1 MADFAREGLLDGL
14 EGAARDARERL
25 LADLHE
31 EGVSLAELRTAV
43 ADDTLFLLP
52 AERRVG
58 GIERYTLREIAAQAG
73 LDPAFLANLRRTAGL
88 PVEDW
93 DAVVLTE
100 VDLESA
106 RTTKIYADAGIPPA
120 DMLEVVRILGRGLGQ
135 AADAIR
141 RLTLAMVFDPAAD
154 EHELATRYANT
165 AEALE
170 PLTAPM
176 LGQLL
181 RLHLR
186 HAVRTELLSVAEQQ
200 SGAGGLPGARPVGV
214 CFADLVGF
222 TRVGEEVAPDELG
235 AIAERLETLAASIA
249 APPVRLVKTIG
260 DAVMLVSSD
269 VDALIDAALRLIDA
283 ADAEEA
289 SGFPQLR
296 AGIAFG
302 PALPRAGDWYGRPVN
317 LASRLTTIARP
328 GSVLCAPDA
337 QEAASGDWRWSFA
350 GERRVRG
357 VKDPVRVQRVRR
369 TSAPPR

>member
-1 MADFAREGLLDGL
+1 MVDFAREGLLDGL
-14 EGAARDARERL
+14 AGGARAARERL
-25 LADLHE
+25 LTDLHE
-31 EGVSLAELRTAV
+31 EGVPLEELRGAV
-43 ADDTLFLLP
+43 ADGTLFLLP

-58 GIERYTLREIAAQAG
+58 GIERFSLNEIAAEAG
-73 LDPAFLANLRRTAGL
+73 LDPEFLADLRRTAGL
-88 PVEDW
+88 PVGDW
-93 DAVVLTE
+93 DAPVLTE
-100 VDLESA
+100 VDLDSA
-106 RTTKIYADAGIPPA
+106 RTTKVYADAGIPRA
-120 DMLEVVRILGRGLGQ
+120 DMLEVVRILGRGLSQ
-135 AADAIR
+135 AAEAMR
-141 RLTLAMVFDPAAD
+141 RLTLAMVFDPEAD

-186 HAVRTELLSVAEQQ
+186 HAVRAELLLVAERQ
-200 SGAGGLPGARPVGV
+200 SGGLPAARDVAV

-235 AIAERLETLAASIA
+235 AIAEHLETIAASIV

-269 VDALIDAALRLIDA
+269 VDALIDAALRLVDVA
-283 ADAEEA
+283 ESEEEA
-289 SGFPQLR
+289 DFPQLR

-317 LASRLTTIARP
+317 LASRLTGIARP
-328 GSVLCAPDA
+328 GSVLCAQDA
-337 QEAASGDWRWSFA
+337 KDAATDDWRWSFA

-369 TSAPPR
+369 PRPADDA

>member
-1 MADFAREGLLDGL
+1 MVDFAQEGLLDGL
-14 EGAARDARERL
+14 EGPPRAARERL

-31 EGVSLAELRTAV
+31 EGVPLEELRTAV

-58 GIERYTLREIAAQAG
+58 GVERYSLHEISDQAG
-73 LDPAFLANLRRTAGL
+73 LDPAFLADLRQTAGL
-88 PVEDW
+88 PVGDW
-93 DAVVLTE
+93 DARVLTE
-100 VDLESA
+100 VDLELA
-106 RTTKIYADAGIPPA
+106 RTTKIYADAGIPHT
-120 DMLEVVRILGRGLGQ
+120 DMLEVVRILGRGLSQ
-135 AADAIR
+135 AAEAMR
-141 RLTLAMVFDPAAD
+141 RLTLAMVFDPDAD

-186 HAVRTELLSVAEQQ
+186 HAVRAELLTVAEQQ
-200 SGAGGLPGARPVGV
+200 TGVLSGARDVAV

-235 AIAERLETLAASIA
+235 AIAEHLETIAASIV

-260 DAVMLVSSD
+260 DAVMLVSPD
-269 VDALIDAALRLIDA
+269 VDALIDAALRLVDV
-283 ADAEEA
+283 ADSEEET
-289 SGFPQLR
+289 GFPQLR

-317 LASRLTTIARP
+317 LASRLTAIARP
-328 GSVLCAPDA
+328 GSVLCAQDA
-337 QEAASGDWRWSFA
+337 KDAATGDWRWSFA

-357 VKDPVRVQRVRR
+357 VKDPVRTQRVRR
-369 TSAPPR
+369 PPAADDA